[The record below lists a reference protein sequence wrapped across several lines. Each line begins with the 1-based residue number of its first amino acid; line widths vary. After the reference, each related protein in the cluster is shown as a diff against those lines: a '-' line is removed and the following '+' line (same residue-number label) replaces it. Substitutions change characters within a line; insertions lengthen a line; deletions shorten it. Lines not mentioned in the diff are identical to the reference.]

1 MRFLSI
7 LAIAATGLVLFA
19 ACNSTDKLTGTNSRT
34 SSATSVPTPA
44 DGVRRITVTDLQN
57 MINRNEVF
65 IVDVRSEDSYK
76 AGHIRGAKLIPLA
89 DTEKRSGELPKDKL
103 IVTYCA

>member
-1 MRFLSI
+1 MRFLFMF
-7 LAIAATGLVLFA
+7 AIAVTGLVLFA
-19 ACNSTDKLTGTNSRT
+19 ACNSSDKLTGTNSRT

-57 MINRNEVF
+57 MMNRNEVF
-65 IVDVRSEDSYK
+65 IVDVRSEDFYN
-76 AGHIRGAKLIPLA
+76 AGHIRGAKLIPLP